1 MFSTFHMSGLFVVV
15 ALLPFTGIAAAI
27 YLTVRL
33 NSRR

>member
-1 MFSTFHMSGLFVVV
+1 MFGTGILGLFVVV
-15 ALLPFTGIAAAI
+15 PISGIVSAI

>member
-1 MFSTFHMSGLFVVV
+1 MTFGFPLALVGLTTVTALSGIV
-15 ALLPFTGIAAAI
+15 AAI